1 MAKQMRHLYITM
13 AAVAALAC
21 VSSCD
26 LTEKPTSYYDKDTYF
41 DSASKAKMAVCGAYD
56 CLTTTAHYGQWEMAA
71 QICDDME
78 YLKGNESDN
87 KRYDMSDYHINADNT
102 WLASIW
108 KYKYLGI
115 DRASLAIDGIEGMSG
130 YEDDAELRNYS
141 AQAHFLRAFLA
152 FDLVKGWGDV
162 PFKTKYT
169 SVYSETSL
177 PRSDREDIYDAIAE
191 DLDYAKANLVQ
202 GSAGTSP
209 EWPARAAARALL
221 MRVNLQRAGYSLQMD
236 GSMTRPEESLRQQ
249 YMQNVVSEW
258 EAIQSEGYHGFYDGG
273 YTELFKSFSAMEPD
287 SKESLWEIPFNPT
300 GTSFSDNDGFWGTW
314 NGPEVAEPKVAST
327 EWGSYMGRANAFF
340 RILPCWKDFFEDG
353 DERRDVLVVDYSY
366 KWDKNA
372 KSHVKSS
379 NANAQQNWYP
389 GKWRREW
396 MPLGFNHLNA
406 TGINYCVLRYGD
418 AVLMAAEAYNELG
431 QTDKAIELINMVRS
445 RAGASEFSLGNYATL
460 YKSPKVYDLPYIDD
474 STDQGKVRTALYWE
488 RGFEM
493 GGEGMRKFDL
503 IRWNC
508 LGPAL
513 RLFKTNVTAA
523 YPKVTNYV
531 AGDYFTDGKNELFP
545 IPQSEMEAN
554 AQLGGVQ
561 NPGF

>member
-1 MAKQMRHLYITM
+1 MKHLTHII
-13 AAVAALAC
+13 AALATIAGLA
-21 VSSCD
+21 SCD
-26 LTEKPTSYYDKDTYF
+26 LTEKPSSYYDKDTYF
-41 DSASKAKMAVCGAYD
+41 DSPSKAKMAVCGAYD

-71 QICDDME
+71 QASDDMV

-108 KYKYLGI
+108 RYKYLGI
-115 DRASLAIDGIEGMSG
+115 DRASLAIDGIEGMPG
-130 YEDDAELRNYS
+130 YADDAELRNYS

-162 PFKTKYT
+162 PYKDKYT
-169 SVYSETSL
+169 SLYDETSL
-177 PRSDREDIYDAIAE
+177 PRTSREEIYDRIVE
-191 DLDYAKANLVQ
+191 DLDYAKANLAA
-202 GSAGTSP
+202 GSAGSSP
-209 EWPARAAARALL
+209 EWPAKAAARALL
-221 MRVNLQRAGYSLQMD
+221 MRVYLQRAGYSLQMD
-236 GSMTRPEESLRQQ
+236 GSVTRPEEELRKTWLQA
-249 YMQNVVSEW
+249 VVDEW
-258 EAIQSEGYHGFYDGG
+258 VSILDEGYHGFHDGG
-273 YTELFKSFSAMEPD
+273 YEELFKGFSAMVPN

-314 NGPEVAEPKVAST
+314 NGPEVAEPKVNST

-340 RILPCWKDFFEDG
+340 RILPCWKGFFGDG
-353 DERRDVLVVDYSY
+353 DVRRDVLVVDYAY

-372 KSHVKSS
+372 KAHVKSS
-379 NANAQQNWYP
+379 NAKAHQNWYP

-431 QTDKAIELINMVRS
+431 ETGKAMGLINEVRS
-445 RAGASEFSLGNYATL
+445 RAGATEFSMANYASL

-493 GGEGMRKFDL
+493 GAEGMRKYDL

-513 RLFKTNVTAA
+513 RLFKEKVTAD

-545 IPQSEMEAN
+545 IPQAEMEAN
-554 AQLGGVQ
+554 ARLGGMQ